1 MVMPTWEQ
9 FMATVLRALADG
21 ETRSRRWLYD
31 NVAAEAELTDEERAR
46 ILKSGQPMY
55 ENRIGWATSH
65 LTRIGG
71 LDRPARGQ

>member
-1 MVMPTWEQ
+1 
-9 FMATVLRALADG
+9 MATVLRALADG

-55 ENRIGWATSH
+55 ENRIGWASH
-65 LTRIGG
+65 RLRTGG
-71 LDRPARGQ
+71 LDRPARDELRHH